1 MTKLEELKAMVSVLQ
16 RKIEA
21 LEKPKQWEPR
31 GGRFTITNAAMVSNT
46 PALKDSVEIAGFG
59 TGYDNRA
66 SADIARDV
74 MRTHNRLLAYVDEF
88 GGDWEADWSFVSQNK
103 YCITY
108 DKLQLQWEVEY
119 KYRTYCLGA
128 VYMSKECAE
137 GLVTKLESG
146 EVVL

>member
-1 MTKLEELKAMVSVLQ
+1 MSELEELKATAVKLQ
-16 RKIEA
+16 QQIEA

-66 SADIARDV
+66 SAEKASAA

-88 GGDWEADWSFVSQNK
+88 GGDWEADWENSEQLKYSVMYGYISKLWNRDFSQRS
-103 YCITY
+103 CTS
-108 DKLQLQWEVEY
+108 
-119 KYRTYCLGA
+119 GA
-128 VYMSKECAE
+128 VYMSKDCAA
-137 GLVTKLESG
+137 GLVDKLNSG